1 MKNLIIAVIMTVFIA
16 SCKSSKPNSQTKK
29 GCDTC
34 PSLSN
39 EGKIDKPFKSKK
51 RK

>member
-1 MKNLIIAVIMTVFIA
+1 MKNVIAIIVIALFIA

-39 EGKIDKPFKSKK
+39 EGKIDKPFKTKK
-51 RK
+51 K

>member
-1 MKNLIIAVIMTVFIA
+1 MKNLIICLVLTLMVAG
-16 SCKSSKPNSQTKK
+16 CKSSKPNSQTKK

-39 EGKIDKPFKSKK
+39 EGKIDKPFKNK